1 MRILVLA
8 KRQYTNKDL
17 IDDRYGRLYEL
28 PNELARLGHQVTGLC
43 LSYRPRDEGHLLGPQ
58 VDNTLV
64 DWYSINAGKLILP
77 GLKNYLELLNS
88 LCAEF
93 KPDIILACSDAL
105 HVIHGYRTAKKYN
118 IPCVADLYDNFESF
132 ALTRIPGILL
142 LFKQAVRNVSGVI
155 CVSCG
160 LKRFVEK
167 QYHPGGTVQVVEN
180 GFPADLFHPMDSLQ
194 CRKELNLPINARLIG
209 TAGALGASR
218 GIEVL
223 FQAARELIGKDPD
236 LHLVLAGALEPGT
249 SLPEGLNI
257 HYLGE
262 LDYPNVPIL
271 FNALDVG
278 VICNRESSFGR
289 YCFPQKAYEMLACG
303 LPVVAADVGV
313 MRELFSNC
321 PDSLYL
327 PGDSGCLSKAVR
339 KQLES
344 PKNRQLAI
352 KNWQDMGKSLELFL
366 GRVAREHRAD
376 RFDL

>member
-1 MRILVLA
+1 MRILVLT

-43 LSYRPRDEGHLLGPQ
+43 LSYRPRDQGHVLGPQ
-58 VDNTLV
+58 VDKSLV
-64 DWYSINAGKLILP
+64 DWYSVNAGKLILP
-77 GLKNYLELLNS
+77 GLKNYLKLLNS

-132 ALTRIPGILL
+132 ALTRIPGILP

-155 CVSCG
+155 CVSNG
-160 LKRFVEK
+160 LKRFVEE
-167 QYHPGGTVQVVEN
+167 QYHPGGVVQVVEN
-180 GFPADLFHPMDSLQ
+180 GFPADLFHPMDRLQ
-194 CRKELNLPINARLIG
+194 CRKELGLPINARLIG
-209 TAGALGASR
+209 TAGALGTSR

-249 SLPEGLNI
+249 SLPKGLNI

-262 LDYPNVPIL
+262 LDYPKVPIL

-278 VICNRESSFGR
+278 VICNQESSFGR

-303 LPVVAADVGV
+303 LPVVAADIGT
-313 MRELFSNC
+313 MSELFAGLTGC
-321 PDSLYL
+321 VYTPGKYQSLIQT
-327 PGDSGCLSKAVR
+327 VR
-339 KQLES
+339 KQLACPTLHDIEIPS
-344 PKNRQLAI
+344 WVELTKN
-352 KNWQDMGKSLELFL
+352 LEGICEKII
-366 GRVAREHRAD
+366 GRKTT
-376 RFDL
+376 